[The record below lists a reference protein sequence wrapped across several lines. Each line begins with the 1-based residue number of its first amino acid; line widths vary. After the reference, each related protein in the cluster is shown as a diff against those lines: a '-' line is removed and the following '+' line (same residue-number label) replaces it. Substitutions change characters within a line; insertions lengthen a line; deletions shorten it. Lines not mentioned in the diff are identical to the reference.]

1 MSKQRRKFTPEFRAE
16 VVALCRAGDRSC
28 GQVARDLGLGESAVN
43 KWVQQAR
50 AGKPIAGPIATGSLG
65 DAEREELTRLRKENA
80 RLRME
85 REILKKAAV
94 FFATE
99 NA

>member
-16 VVALCRAGDRSC
+16 VVALCQLGDRSC
-28 GQVARDLGLGESAVN
+28 GQVARDLGLGESLVS

-50 AGKPIAGPIATGSLG
+50 AGLPGANSVTTGSLG
-65 DAEREELTRLRKENA
+65 DTEREELTRLRKENA

>member
-1 MSKQRRKFTPEFRAE
+1 MSKQRRKFTPEYRAE
-16 VVALCRAGDRSC
+16 VVALCQLGDKSC
-28 GQVARDLGLGESAVN
+28 GQVARDLGLGESLVS
-43 KWVQQAR
+43 KWMQSAK
-50 AGKPIAGPIATGSLG
+50 AGLPGASLVVAGSLG
-65 DAEREELTRLRKENA
+65 DAEREELTRLRKEVV